1 MHLIKLLS
9 LASHEEVVC
18 HTAGVLRN
26 LAAEN
31 QTKVCGEE
39 GREGGRGGEGEGRG
53 RRVSQGLIISLPQA
67 IINAG
72 CLDALTNLVSES
84 TNISGPMLNEVS
96 AALAVIASD
105 CMFSFGRLSIMI
117 LLFPSPG

>member
-39 GREGGRGGEGEGRG
+39 GREGGEGRGRG